1 MISYALMGIADFVGM
16 RYEVWEDSLDEKRL
30 KNLTDFVLNGLKG
43 MRQS

>member
-1 MISYALMGIADFVGM
+1 MGIADFAGM

-30 KNLTDFVLNGLKG
+30 KNLMDFVLNGLKG